1 MAFPLITIYFNAL
14 LNSLPFATRKCSCR
28 SPCAVATCCGA
39 FTCTDHPS
47 CQCPWKW
54 LLKTHTEHKFSSHSA
69 SQQGAEL
76 RKERVNFSNFF
87 FFFSMNPL
95 IPLHAT
101 FMGNWDGPNLMT
113 IGSSDIHLRRLDCC
127 TLLCALTEVVRNK
140 NQPWIA
146 AWFARRSHPPIS
158 CKKNILIHGFIPI
171 FKCFSFISDHV
182 PSSPHSSPPP
192 LGCCSTTRVDLCWP
206 PPQLSLHSCRGNM

>member
-1 MAFPLITIYFNAL
+1 MPDPIVL
-14 LNSLPFATRKCSCR
+14 
-28 SPCAVATCCGA
+28 V
-39 FTCTDHPS
+39 
-47 CQCPWKW
+47 
-54 LLKTHTEHKFSSHSA
+54 SA

-127 TLLCALTEVVRNK
+127 TLLCALKEVVRNK
-140 NQPWIA
+140 NQPWLA
-146 AWFARRSHPPIS
+146 ARFALKLQR
-158 CKKNILIHGFIPI
+158 NILIHGFTPI
-171 FKCFSFISDHV
+171 LSALSV
-182 PSSPHSSPPP
+182 TTSLARRTPLRLRWAAAPPRGWTSAGRRRSSRYTPAEETCKHLKDVLPRGILQRRKYILTKICIKMLKSS
-192 LGCCSTTRVDLCWP
+192 RIVKK
-206 PPQLSLHSCRGNM
+206 